1 MTSNTIV
8 PSVRAQI
15 TERRTYL
22 RPLNDEG
29 TLFETFEQSID
40 RQIDHQRWLWE
51 RAKGGLAKDKSGKF
65 ILVPLTASE
74 EAELD
79 ELRILLLSRK
89 ATLSGR
95 TSWLGGTDIAK
106 RRESSMFN
114 PGRRST
120 KFITTK
126 GVKSFEDF
134 EDGDIIEAF
143 THLGNYKKARVMM
156 AGRQPI
162 NKITFSRGRTV
173 QEEYFT
179 PTHSWV
185 LHDGTRTMNLK
196 VGDRLWTP
204 SSSFYD
210 WTFETASA
218 EEQMWWA
225 YGFVYGDGTIVNG
238 HSRVRL
244 CGNKGQYLSR
254 FTSLGFGHSFPP
266 SCSEDPIVYTGKYL
280 KTLPDL
286 EEDSIEMVRAFI
298 HGYLAA
304 DGNRNA
310 NSLRDGQQWSGIQT
324 TGQASA
330 EFIEKAFPLVGLY
343 IFNKREITGSTNYGE
358 RSGGT
363 YSFTFRANFGTN
375 SISNYSVKSI
385 EPQGEEEVWC
395 LTVDDDHSFVLP
407 NGIVTGNCSF
417 LEVRTVYDVVDILWL
432 LLQGCGVGFRPV
444 VGTLNGF
451 QRPLDV
457 EIVRSERTA
466 KGGKQDNY
474 ETFDPKTGVWT
485 IRVGDSAEAWAKSI
499 GKILAGKY
507 PATKLI
513 IDFSE
518 VRPAGDRLKGYGWIS
533 SGDYQISVAYKAITH
548 ILNKRAGQLLD
559 RIDILDIVNWLGTVL
574 SSRRSAEI
582 CLIAFEE
589 PQWQDFATAKRN
601 WWDYKNIE
609 TGEAWD
615 IPEGLSPFN
624 KDDKPVI
631 DALARAA
638 GAQNNQHRQ
647 QSNNT
652 LLFFRRP
659 TKEEIQHVFDLMV
672 ESGGSEPG
680 FANAVEALN
689 RGAWF
694 KGFNP
699 CAEILLGDKSFCNL
713 VETVLFRFN
722 GDFKE
727 LLRAHWIVA
736 RANYR
741 QTCVWLDDGILQRA
755 WHELNQFLRLCGVGV
770 TGVVSWDRQDDGES
784 WARLKVAAV
793 DGANSIADELGMPR
807 AKAVTTIKPSGT
819 KSKTLSLLG
828 AECPEGLHKPLGR
841 FIFNNMMMS
850 EHDPLVTILTKAGYY
865 IFRHPTDPTSVI
877 VRIPVEY
884 SNIPFEKITRQL
896 KRKVSNYVGNGEF
909 ETVETVEDV
918 VVEVNLE
925 SAVSQLNRYKLVMEN
940 YVQHNASVTV
950 SFDPSEVPDIVNWFH
965 ENWDTYVGVS
975 FLYRNDPSKT
985 AEDLGYSYLPQ
996 SVVDEATFRE
1006 YVNSLKPIDW
1016 TGSESELNVDTGEEC
1031 ATGACPV
1038 R

>member
-1 MTSNTIV
+1 MLANLPK
-8 PSVRAQI
+8 PSTRAEI

-40 RQIDHQRWLWE
+40 RQIEHQRWLWE
-51 RAKGGLAKDKSGKF
+51 RAKGGLHRDANDQF
-65 ILVPLTASE
+65 ILVPLTNKE
-74 EAELD
+74 EQELE
-79 ELRILLLSRK
+79 ELRTLLLERK
-89 ATLSGR
+89 GTLSGR
-95 TSWLGGTDIAK
+95 TSWLGGTEVAK

-162 NKITFSRGRTV
+162 NKITFARGRTV

-417 LEVRTVYDVVDILWL
+417 LEVRTVYDVVDVLWL
-432 LLQGCGVGFRPV
+432 LLQGCGVGFRPI
-444 VGTLNGF
+444 VGVLNGF
-451 QRPLDV
+451 QQVIP
-457 EIVRSERTA
+457 EIEIIRSKRTG
-466 KGGKQDNY
+466 KGGDANNKEKFNRD
-474 ETFDPKTGVWT
+474 TGEWRIT
-485 IRVGDSAEAWAKSI
+485 VGDSAEAWAKSI
-499 GKILAGKY
+499 GKIVAGKY
-507 PATKLI
+507 PAKKLT
-513 IDFSE
+513 IDLSE
-518 VRPAGDRLKGYGWIS
+518 IRPAGERLKGYGWIS
-533 SGDYQISVAYKAITH
+533 SGDHQIAIAYKAIAD
-548 ILNKRAGQLLD
+548 IFNKAAGRLLT
-559 RIDILDIVNWLGTVL
+559 RIEILDLINWLGTVL

-582 CLIAFEE
+582 CLMAYGE
-589 PQWQDFATAKRN
+589 PEWQEFSTAKLN
-601 WWDYKNIE
+601 CGA
-609 TGEAWD
+609 TGN
-615 IPEGLSPFN
+615 PQ
-624 KDDKPVI
+624 
-631 DALARAA
+631 RY
-638 GAQNNQHRQ
+638 

-652 LLFFRRP
+652 LLFYEKPSRDDLR
-659 TKEEIQHVFDLMV
+659 HVFALM
-672 ESGGSEPG
+672 EQAGGSEPG
-680 FANAVEALN
+680 FANAAEAL
-689 RGAWF
+689 RRAPWF
-694 KGFNP
+694 RGFNP

-713 VETVLFRFN
+713 VELVLFRFN
-722 GDFKE
+722 GDLKA
-727 LLRAHWIVA
+727 LLRAAQIIA

-741 QTCVWLDDGILQRA
+741 QTCVWLDDGILQRS

-770 TGVVSWDRQDDGES
+770 TGVVSWDGVDDPRA
-784 WARLKVAAV
+784 WAALRDHARI
-793 DGANSIADELGMPR
+793 GAFNMADDLGMPHP
-807 AKAVTTIKPSGT
+807 KAVTTIKPSGT
-819 KSKTLSLLG
+819 KSKTLSLDG
-828 AECPEGLHKPLGR
+828 FECAEGVHKPLGR
-841 FIFNNMMMS
+841 YIFNNIIFS
-850 EHDPLVTILTKAGYY
+850 RHDPMVQSMVDAGYTY
-865 IFRHPTDPTSVI
+865 FVHPNDAESV
-877 VRIPVEY
+877 VVKVPVEY
-884 SNIPFEKITRQL
+884 SNIQFDKTFVEIERNENVYL
-896 KRKVSNYVGNGEF
+896 GHGDF
-909 ETVETVEDV
+909 ETNTYKETVA
-918 VVEVNLE
+918 VEVNLE
-925 SAVSQLNRYKLVMEN
+925 SAVSQLNRYKMTMEN
-940 YVQHNASVTV
+940 YVDHNTSITV
-950 SFDPSEVPDIVNWFH
+950 SYDPSEVEDIVDWFMNNWNSF
-965 ENWDTYVGVS
+965 VGVS
-975 FLYRNDPSKT
+975 FLYRNDPTKT

-996 SVVDEATFRE
+996 EVVDERTFRE
-1006 YVNSLKPIDW
+1006 YADSLEPINWMGTD
-1016 TGSESELNVDTGEEC
+1016 GEMDVDSGADC